1 MSAIK
6 AMLNEMNISQAG
18 HLPVMAAFCKRIGL
32 AEVVNA
38 AVPTQMTV
46 DVGTVVQLMVLD
58 TLSGRSPLYRLE
70 RFARS
75 VDTGLLLG
83 KNIPALAFNDTTLGR
98 AMDAI
103 YAAGTEQLFSQV
115 AFRAA
120 RSFPLD
126 LGGVVTGE
134 GLTTPPKDM
143 CHVHFD
149 TTSVSVWGD
158 YALCTNEEDQLQV
171 TNGHSKDHRPDLK
184 QFLVKMLCIH
194 HNIPIVG
201 GCESGNTSDKTINNA
216 VLTNL
221 SKYMAKHGLGKG
233 AFVYVADSAMVT
245 SANLKALGDNLFIT
259 RLPFSYKEAERVVL
273 DAVRK
278 GMWTEVGTKVSSS
291 GTRKVTSHKV
301 AKYRLCDMTVTIGEK
316 VYRAVVVHSDAH
328 DKRRQK
334 KLERRL
340 RESRERAERA
350 LKRASKV
357 EYFCR
362 EDAQAA
368 AEKLTSEKTPYH
380 SCQCTVTEKVTYARG
395 RPPKSGERKVSRIRY
410 ILTGD
415 VVQRSD
421 EVKRVKEASGCFVLL
436 TNTPTEGKMAHSPTA
451 VLMAYKEQ
459 QGIERNF
466 GFLKDPLIVNDI
478 FLKRPDRI
486 EVLGFILLTS
496 LLVWNLMEHVMRQ
509 YLKRTDST
517 VPGWDRKPTQTPTSF
532 MMTTKLKGVLVVE
545 VRGEWEFTVPLT
557 SEQQHYVRALGLT
570 EDTLLSKG
578 KPQTAHHQK
587 LRREKL

>member
-1 MSAIK
+1 MNDVK
-6 AMLNEMNISQAG
+6 AMLDTMNISQVG
-18 HLPVMAAFCKRIGL
+18 HLPVVAQFCRRIGL
-32 AEVVNA
+32 ADVVNA
-38 AVPTQMTV
+38 AVPTRMAV

-83 KNIPALAFNDTTLGR
+83 KTISAVAFNDTTLGR

-103 YAAGTEQLFSQV
+103 YAVGTEQLFSQV

-120 RSFPLD
+120 RSFPLT
-126 LGGVVTGE
+126 L
-134 GLTTPPKDM
+134 DM
-143 CHVHFD
+143 RHVHFD
-149 TTSVSVWGD
+149 TTSVNVWGD
-158 YALCTNEEDQLQV
+158 YALYTNEEDQLQV

-216 VLTNL
+216 VLTHL
-221 SKYMAKHGLGKG
+221 SKYMAKHGLGEG

-245 SANLKALGDNLFIT
+245 PNNLKALGGNLFIT

-278 GMWTEVGTKVSSS
+278 GKWTDVETKAPSS
-291 GTRKVTSHKV
+291 GTHSHKA
-301 AKYRLCDMTVTIGEK
+301 AKYRVCDMAVTIEEK

-334 KLERRL
+334 KLTRRL
-340 RESRERAERA
+340 TESRESAERM

-368 AEKLTSEKTPYH
+368 AEKLQSETTPYH

-395 RPPKSGERKVSRIRY
+395 RPPKNGERKVTRIRY
-410 ILTGD
+410 VLSGEI
-415 VVQRSD
+415 VQRAD
-421 EVKRVKEASGCFVLL
+421 EVARIREASGCFVLL
-436 TNTPTEGKMAHSPTA
+436 TNTPPEGEEMAHSPTA
-451 VLMAYKEQ
+451 VLTAYKEQ

-509 YLKRTDST
+509 YLRRTAST
-517 VPGWDRKPTQTPTSF
+517 VPGWNRKPTQTPTSF
-532 MMTTKLKGVLVVE
+532 MMTIMFKGVLVVE
-545 VRGEWEFTVPLT
+545 LHGEWEFTVPLT
-557 SEQQHYVRALGLT
+557 SEQQQYVRALGLT
-570 EDTLLSKG
+570 EGSLLRKRKA
-578 KPQTAHHQK
+578 KPSPHQK
-587 LRREKL
+587 LPREEL

>member
-1 MSAIK
+1 MSDIK
-6 AMLNEMNISQAG
+6 GMLNGMNITQVG
-18 HLPVMAAFCKRIGL
+18 HLPVVAQFCKRIGL
-32 AEVVNA
+32 ADVINA
-38 AVPTQMTV
+38 AVPTQMAL

-70 RFARS
+70 RFASS

-83 KNIPALAFNDTTLGR
+83 KNIPAVAFNDTTLGR
-98 AMDAI
+98 AMDVM
-103 YAAGTEQLFSQV
+103 YAVGTEQLFSQV

-120 RSFPLD
+120 MSFPLD
-126 LGGVVTGE
+126 L
-134 GLTTPPKDM
+134 DM
-143 CHVHFD
+143 RHVHFD
-149 TTSVSVWGD
+149 TTSVNVWGD
-158 YALCTNEEDQLQV
+158 YPLCNEEEGQLQV
-171 TNGHSKDHRPDLK
+171 TNGYSKDHRPDLK

-245 SANLKALGDNLFIT
+245 SNNLKALGDNLFIT

-278 GMWTEVGTKVSSS
+278 GKWTEVEAQALSS
-291 GTRKVTSHKV
+291 GTRKVTSHKA
-301 AKYRLCDMTVTIGEK
+301 AKYRVCDMAVTLGEK
-316 VYRAVVVHSDAH
+316 AYRAVVVHSDAH

-334 KLERRL
+334 KLEHRL
-340 RESRERAERA
+340 RESRESAERA

-362 EDAQAA
+362 EDATAA
-368 AEKLTSEKTPYH
+368 AEKLSSEKTPYH
-380 SCQCTVTEKVTYARG
+380 SCQCTVAEKVTYARG
-395 RPPKSGERKVSRIRY
+395 RPPKNGERKVSRIRY
-410 ILTGD
+410 TLTGE

-421 EVKRVKEASGCFVLL
+421 EVARIKEASGCFVLL
-436 TNTPTEGKMAHSPTA
+436 TNTPTAGEMAHSPTA

-496 LLVWNLMEHVMRQ
+496 LLVWNLMEYVMRQ
-509 YLKRTDST
+509 HLKRTAST

-532 MMTTKLKGVLVVE
+532 MMTTKFKGVLVVE
-545 VRGEWEFTVPLT
+545 LHGDWEFTVPLT

-570 EDTLLSKG
+570 EASLLSKT

-587 LRREKL
+587 LPREEL

>member
-1 MSAIK
+1 MSDIK
-6 AMLNEMNISQAG
+6 AMLGKMNITQVG
-18 HLPVMAAFCKRIGL
+18 HLPVVAEFCRRIGL
-32 AEVVNA
+32 ADVVNA

-70 RFARS
+70 RFTRS

-83 KNIPALAFNDTTLGR
+83 RKIHAEAFNDTTLGR

-103 YAAGTEQLFSQV
+103 YAVGTEQLFSQV
-115 AFRAA
+115 AFRAS

-126 LGGVVTGE
+126 M
-134 GLTTPPKDM
+134 DM
-143 CHVHFD
+143 HHVHFD

-171 TNGHSKDHRPDLK
+171 TNGHSKDRRPDLK

-194 HNIPIVG
+194 HNIPVVG

-221 SKYMAKHGLGKG
+221 SRYMAKHGLGEG

-245 SANLKALGDNLFIT
+245 PNNLQALGDNLFIT

-273 DAVRK
+273 DAVR
-278 GMWTEVGTKVSSS
+278 GGAWIDVETKALPL
-291 GTRKVTSHKV
+291 GTRKA
-301 AKYRLCDMTVTIGEK
+301 AKYRVCDMTVTVEEK
-316 VYRAVVVHSDAH
+316 GYRAVVVHSDAH

-340 RESRERAERA
+340 RESRESAERA

-357 EYFCR
+357 ECFCR
-362 EDAQAA
+362 EDAETA
-368 AEKLTSEKTPYH
+368 AEKLRSEKTLYH

-395 RPPKSGERKVSRIRY
+395 RPPKSGARKVSRVRY
-410 ILTGD
+410 VLTGE
-415 VVQRSD
+415 VVEQSE
-421 EVKRVKEASGCFVLL
+421 EVARIREASGCFVLL
-436 TNTPTEGKMAHSPTA
+436 TNTSTEGEMAHSPTA

-509 YLKRTDST
+509 HLKRTAST

-532 MMTTKLKGVLVVE
+532 MMTTKFKGVLVAEVE
-545 VRGEWEFTVPLT
+545 REWEFTAPLT

-570 EDTLLSKG
+570 EDSLLRKA

-587 LRREKL
+587 LRRKEL

>member
-1 MSAIK
+1 MQAMSNVK
-6 AMLNEMNISQAG
+6 ALLEGMNITQAG
-18 HLPVMAAFCKRIGL
+18 HLPVVAQFCKRIGL
-32 AEVVNA
+32 RDVVNA
-38 AVPTQMTV
+38 AVPTQMAL

-83 KNIPALAFNDTTLGR
+83 RNIPALAFNDTTLGR

-103 YAAGTEQLFSQV
+103 YAVGTEQLFSQV

-126 LGGVVTGE
+126 MGGVLAEE

-143 CHVHFD
+143 RHVHFD

-158 YALCTNEEDQLQV
+158 YALCTNEEDQLRV
-171 TNGHSKDHRPDLK
+171 TEGHSKDHRPDLK

-221 SKYMAKHGLGKG
+221 SKYMAKHGLGEG

-245 SANLKALGDNLFIT
+245 PNNLQALSDNLFIT

-278 GMWTEVGTKVSSS
+278 GAWIDVETKALPL
-291 GTRKVTSHKV
+291 GTRKA
-301 AKYRLCDMTVTIGEK
+301 AKYRLCDMTVTLGEK
-316 VYRAVVVHSDAH
+316 AYRAVVVHSDAH

-340 RESRERAERA
+340 RESRESAERA

-362 EDAQAA
+362 EDAETA
-368 AEKLTSEKTPYH
+368 AEKLRSEKTLYH
-380 SCQCTVTEKVTYARG
+380 SCHCRVEEKVTYARG
-395 RPPKSGERKVSRIRY
+395 RPPKNGERKVTKVRY
-410 ILTGD
+410 ILTGEI
-415 VVQRSD
+415 VERSE
-421 EVKRVKEASGCFVLL
+421 EVARIKEASGCFVLL
-436 TNTPTEGKMAHSPTA
+436 TNTSTEGEMAHSPTA

-509 YLKRTDST
+509 HLKRTIHD
-517 VPGWDRKPTQTPTSF
+517 DN
-532 MMTTKLKGVLVVE
+532 E
-545 VRGEWEFTVPLT
+545 VQRGT
-557 SEQQHYVRALGLT
+557 GC
-570 EDTLLSKG
+570 
-578 KPQTAHHQK
+578 
-587 LRREKL
+587 

>member
-1 MSAIK
+1 MSDIR
-6 AMLNEMNISQAG
+6 AMLKGMNISQAG
-18 HLPVMAAFCKRIGL
+18 HLPVVAEFCRRIGL
-32 AEVVNA
+32 ADAVNK
-38 AVPTQMTV
+38 AVPTEMAV
-46 DVGTVVQLMVLD
+46 DMGTVVQFMVLD

-83 KNIPALAFNDTTLGR
+83 KKVPAEAFNDTTLGR

-103 YAAGTEQLFSQV
+103 YDVGTEQLFSQI

-120 RSFPLD
+120 KAFPLD
-126 LGGVVTGE
+126 M
-134 GLTTPPKDM
+134 DM
-143 CHVHFD
+143 RHVHFD

-158 YALCTNEEDQLQV
+158 YPLCNNEEDQLQV

-201 GCESGNTSDKTINNA
+201 GCESGNASDKTINNA

-221 SKYMAKHGLGKG
+221 SKYMAKHGLGEG
-233 AFVYVADSAMVT
+233 AFVYIADSAMVT
-245 SANLKALGDNLFIT
+245 PNNLEALGNNLFIT

-278 GMWTEVGTKVSSS
+278 GEWTDVETKALSS
-291 GTRKVTSHKV
+291 GIRKVASHKVTSHKA
-301 AKYRLCDMTVTIGEK
+301 AKYRVCDMTVTIGEK

-340 RESRERAERA
+340 RESRESAERM
-350 LKRASKV
+350 LKEASKV
-357 EYFCR
+357 EYFCH
-362 EDAQAA
+362 EDAEAA
-368 AEKLTSEKTPYH
+368 AEKLRSEKTLYH
-380 SCQCTVTEKVTYARG
+380 SCQCQVEEKVTYARG
-395 RPPKSGERKVSRIRY
+395 RPPKNGARKVSKVRY
-410 ILTGD
+410 ILKGE
-415 VVQRSD
+415 VVERSD
-421 EVKRVKEASGCFVLL
+421 EVARIREASGCFVLL
-436 TNTPTEGKMAHSPTA
+436 SNTSTEGEMAHSPTA

-459 QGIERNF
+459 QGVERNF
-466 GFLKDPLIVNDI
+466 GFLKDPLFVNDI

-509 YLKRTDST
+509 CLKRTDST
-517 VPGWDRKPTQTPTSF
+517 IPGWDRKPTQTPTSF
-532 MMTTKLKGVLVVE
+532 MMTTKFKGVLVAE
-545 VRGEWEFTVPLT
+545 LDGEWCFTVPLT

-570 EDTLLSKG
+570 EDSLLGKG
-578 KPQTAHHQK
+578 KTHHTHHQK
-587 LRREKL
+587 LRGEEL

>member
-1 MSAIK
+1 MSDVR

-18 HLPVMAAFCKRIGL
+18 HLPLVAEFCRRIGL
-32 AEVVNA
+32 ADAVNA
-38 AVPTQMTV
+38 AVPTEMAV
-46 DVGTVVQLMVLD
+46 DVGIVVQFMVLD

-70 RFARS
+70 RFAES

-83 KNIPALAFNDTTLGR
+83 KKIPAVAFNDTTLGR

-103 YAAGTEQLFSQV
+103 YDVGTEQIFSQV

-120 RSFPLD
+120 RAFPLD
-126 LGGVVTGE
+126 MEGVIIRE

-143 CHVHFD
+143 RHVHFD

-158 YALCTNEEDQLQV
+158 YPLCNEEGQLQV
-171 TNGHSKDHRPDLK
+171 PNGHSKDYRPDLK

-194 HNIPIVG
+194 QNIPVVG

-221 SKYMAKHGLGKG
+221 SKYMAKHGLGEG
-233 AFVYVADSAMVT
+233 AFVYIADSAMVT
-245 SANLKALGDNLFIT
+245 PNNLATLGDNLFIT
-259 RLPFSYKEAERVVL
+259 RLPFNYKEAERVVL

-278 GMWTEVGTKVSSS
+278 GKWIDVETKASSS
-291 GTRKVTSHKV
+291 GTRKA
-301 AKYRLCDMTVTIGEK
+301 AKYRVCDMAVTLGEES
-316 VYRAVVVHSDAH
+316 YRAVVVHSDAH

-334 KLERRL
+334 KLDRRL
-340 RESRERAERA
+340 AESREKAERM
-350 LKRASKV
+350 LNKASKV

-362 EDAQAA
+362 EDAAA
-368 AEKLTSEKTPYH
+368 AARKLCREKSLYH

-395 RPPKSGERKVSRIRY
+395 RPPKNGARRVSKVRY
-410 ILTGD
+410 ILVGK
-415 VVQRSD
+415 VVERSD
-421 EVKRVKEASGCFVLL
+421 EVARIREASGCFVLL
-436 TNTPTEGKMAHSPTA
+436 TNTPTEGEMAHSPKD
-451 VLMAYKEQ
+451 VLAAYKEQ
-459 QGIERNF
+459 HGIERNF

-532 MMTTKLKGVLVVE
+532 MMTTKFKGVLVVE
-545 VRGEWEFTVPLT
+545 LVESGSSPF
-557 SEQQHYVRALGLT
+557 H
-570 EDTLLSKG
+570 
-578 KPQTAHHQK
+578 
-587 LRREKL
+587 

>member
-1 MSAIK
+1 MSDIK
-6 AMLNEMNISQAG
+6 AMLGKMNITQVG
-18 HLPVMAAFCKRIGL
+18 HLPVVAQFCRRIGL
-32 AEVVNA
+32 AGVINA
-38 AVPTQMTV
+38 AVPTEMNV

-83 KNIPALAFNDTTLGR
+83 KNIPAVAFNDTTLGR

-103 YAAGTEQLFSQV
+103 YAVGTEQLFSQV

-126 LGGVVTGE
+126 M
-134 GLTTPPKDM
+134 DM
-143 CHVHFD
+143 RHVHFD

-171 TNGHSKDHRPDLK
+171 TNGHSKDRRPDLK

-194 HNIPIVG
+194 HNIPVVG

-245 SANLKALGDNLFIT
+245 PNNLQALGDNLFIT

-273 DAVRK
+273 DALRK
-278 GMWTEVGTKVSSS
+278 GAWIDVKTKAA
-291 GTRKVTSHKV
+291 GTRKA
-301 AKYRLCDMTVTIGEK
+301 AKYRVCDMTVTVEEK
-316 VYRAVVVHSDAH
+316 IYRAVVVHSDAH

-340 RESRERAERA
+340 RESRESAEGA

-362 EDAQAA
+362 EDAEAA
-368 AEKLTSEKTPYH
+368 AEKLRSEKALYH
-380 SCQCTVTEKVTYARG
+380 SCQCTVSEEATYARG
-395 RPPKSGERKVSRIRY
+395 RPPKNGERKVSRIRY
-410 ILTGD
+410 
-415 VVQRSD
+415 VVDGEVVERSD
-421 EVKRVKEASGCFVLL
+421 EVTRIREASGCFVLL
-436 TNTPTEGKMAHSPTA
+436 TNTPTKGEMAHSPTA

-466 GFLKDPLIVNDI
+466 GFLKDPLIVNDV

-509 YLKRTDST
+509 YLKRTDSI
-517 VPGWDRKPTQTPTSF
+517 VPVGTGNLPRHRHRS
-532 MMTTKLKGVLVVE
+532 
-545 VRGEWEFTVPLT
+545 
-557 SEQQHYVRALGLT
+557 
-570 EDTLLSKG
+570 
-578 KPQTAHHQK
+578 
-587 LRREKL
+587 

>member
-1 MSAIK
+1 MSNVK
-6 AMLNEMNISQAG
+6 AMLDKMNISQAG
-18 HLPVMAAFCKRIGL
+18 HLPVVAQFCRRIGL
-32 AEVVNA
+32 ADVVNT
-38 AVPTQMTV
+38 AVPTEMTV

-83 KNIPALAFNDTTLGR
+83 RKIPAEAFNDTTLGR

-120 RSFPLD
+120 RAFPLD
-126 LGGVVTGE
+126 L
-134 GLTTPPKDM
+134 DM
-143 CHVHFD
+143 RHVHFD

-158 YALCTNEEDQLQV
+158 YALCTNEEEQLQV
-171 TNGHSKDHRPDLK
+171 TNGHSKDRRPDLK

-216 VLTNL
+216 VLTHL
-221 SKYMAKHGLGKG
+221 SKYMAQHGLGKG
-233 AFVYVADSAMVT
+233 AFVYVADCAMVT
-245 SANLKALGDNLFIT
+245 PNNLEALGGNLFIT

-278 GMWTEVGTKVSSS
+278 GEWTHVETKSS
-291 GTRKVTSHKV
+291 GTRRTRK
-301 AKYRLCDMTVTIGEK
+301 AAQYRVCDMSVTVEGK
-316 VYRAVVVHSDAH
+316 VYRAVVVHSAAH

-334 KLERRL
+334 KLARRL
-340 RESRERAERA
+340 RESRESAERT
-350 LKRASKV
+350 LKEASKV
-357 EYFCR
+357 KYFCR

-368 AEKLTSEKTPYH
+368 AEKLASEKTLYH

-395 RPPKSGERKVSRIRY
+395 RPPKNGARKVTKVRY
-410 ILTGD
+410 ILAGE
-415 VVQRSD
+415 VVERSD
-421 EVKRVKEASGCFVLL
+421 EVERIREASGCFVLL
-436 TNTPTEGKMAHSPTA
+436 TNTPTTGEMAHA
-451 VLMAYKEQ
+451 AIDVLTAYKEQ

-509 YLKRTDST
+509 YLKRTDSV

-532 MMTTKLKGVLVVE
+532 MMTTKFKGVLVVE
-545 VRGEWEFTVPLT
+545 AGGEWEFNVPLDF
-557 SEQQHYVRALGLT
+557 EQEQYMHALGLT
-570 EDTLLSKG
+570 EHSLLRKRKA
-578 KPQTAHHQK
+578 KPTRNQK
-587 LRREKL
+587 LPLEGQ

>member
-1 MSAIK
+1 MSDVR
-6 AMLNEMNISQAG
+6 AMLAKMNISQAG
-18 HLPVMAAFCKRIGL
+18 HLPVVAAFCRRIGL
-32 AEVVNA
+32 ADVINN
-38 AVPTQMTV
+38 AVPTEMAV
-46 DVGTVVQLMVLD
+46 DVGTVVQFMVLD

-83 KNIPALAFNDTTLGR
+83 RNIPAVAFNDTTLGR
-98 AMDAI
+98 TLDAI

-120 RSFPLD
+120 MSFPLD
-126 LGGVVTGE
+126 LGGVVVGDE
-134 GLTTPPKDM
+134 LTTPPKDM
-143 CHVHFD
+143 QHVHFD
-149 TTSVSVWGD
+149 TTSVNVWGD
-158 YALCTNEEDQLQV
+158 YPLCNEEEGQLQV
-171 TNGHSKDHRPDLK
+171 TNGHSKDQRPDLK

-194 HNIPIVG
+194 HNIPVMG

-221 SKYMAKHGLGKG
+221 SKYMAKHGLGEG

-245 SANLKALGDNLFIT
+245 PSNLEALGDNLFIT

-273 DAVRK
+273 DAVREGK
-278 GMWTEVGTKVSSS
+278 WTEVETKASSA
-291 GTRKVTSHKV
+291 GTRKA
-301 AKYRLCDMTVTIGEK
+301 AKYRVCDMTVTVGEK
-316 VYRAVVVHSDAH
+316 GYRAVVVHSDAH

-340 RESRERAERA
+340 AESRERAEQT
-350 LKRASKV
+350 LKKARKV

-368 AEKLTSEKTPYH
+368 AEKLHSEKSLYH
-380 SCQCTVTEKVTYARG
+380 SCHCQVEEKVTYARG
-395 RPPKSGERKVSRIRY
+395 RPPKNGERKVTKVRY
-410 ILTGD
+410 ILTGE
-415 VVQRSD
+415 VVERSD
-421 EVKRVKEASGCFVLL
+421 EVARIREASGCFVLL
-436 TNTPTEGKMAHSPTA
+436 TNTPTKGEMAHSPTD

-532 MMTTKLKGVLVVE
+532 MMTTKFKGVLVVE
-545 VRGEWEFTVPLT
+545 VDGEWEFTVPLT
-557 SEQQHYVRALGLT
+557 SEQQHYVRALELT
-570 EDTLLSKG
+570 EHSLLRKR
-578 KPQTAHHQK
+578 KTQTTHHQK
-587 LRREKL
+587 LPQEEP